1 MHPISIN
8 RSSDDFQVDS
18 GVWANMARKWGSLT
32 FNPSPLCGCE
42 SQPMQVRMCGV
53 SCPKV
58 HEGGGVVVYY
68 PQCQRAAEYRCSQG
82 VRGMMEEKGGRQNEW
97 RKRE

>member
-1 MHPISIN
+1 
-8 RSSDDFQVDS
+8 DT
-18 GVWANMARKWGSLT
+18 AARPVVMRNSLVYFRRIGAYT
-32 FNPSPLCGCE
+32 LA
-42 SQPMQVRMCGV
+42 QPMQVRMCGV

-58 HEGGGVVVYY
+58 REGGGVVVYY